1 MFKIYLTVLA
11 IGLLASCSS
20 TEENIATTEEPATL
34 KRISNGKDLADC
46 QNLTTDNNGNPVL
59 SWVQGEGPDVC
70 FYYAISTDN
79 GISFNNPIKVLPTIG
94 LSPHHESMPKI
105 AFKSDG
111 TAIVVYSRKS
121 PTPKNRFAGA
131 IHYVQSKDNGAHWT
145 NQAFLHLGDTSK
157 GVGRGFFD
165 VATLPDG
172 EVGAIWLDGRKKS
185 RAGSTL
191 FFAKTNAHNGF
202 QNEIELDDKT
212 CQCCRTELYVDK
224 DKNINATY
232 RDIFNDSI
240 RDMAH
245 LYSNDTGTTFSTSKR
260 ISSDNWAINGCPH
273 TGPTMSEDKDGL
285 HFYWFTMGGGEGVY
299 HTSLKEQKGK
309 FAERSLLNTMARHP
323 QTANTTNKGL
333 ALVWEESMEVDSILR
348 NRIGYSFEQN
358 GIKQETTFLS
368 PDSVDASY
376 PVVLGLPNNKILVAW
391 NQRGQEISQV
401 YYQLIAPTH

>member
-1 MFKIYLTVLA
+1 MFKPYLIVLA
-11 IGLLASCSS
+11 LGLLASCSS
-20 TEENIATTEEPATL
+20 TEQETPITEEPTAL

-59 SWVQGEGPDVC
+59 SWVQGESPDVC

-79 GISFNNPIKVLPTIG
+79 GLSFNDPVKVLPTLG

-111 TAIVVYSRKS
+111 TAVVVYSRKS

-131 IHYVQSKDNGAHWT
+131 IHYVQSFDDGLNWT
-145 NQAFLHLGDTSK
+145 AQEYLHQGDTTK
-157 GVGRGFFD
+157 GIGRGFFD

-172 EVGAIWLDGRKKS
+172 EVGAIWLDGRKNS
-185 RAGSTL
+185 RSGSTI
-191 FFAKTNAHNGF
+191 FFAKTNGINGF

-212 CQCCRTELYVDK
+212 CQCCRTELYVDQN
-224 DKNINATY
+224 KNINVTY

-245 LYSNDTGTTFSTSKR
+245 LYSNDSGTSFSTPKR

-299 HTSLKEQKGK
+299 HTSLNQQEGN

-323 QTANTTNKGL
+323 QTANTTNGDL
-333 ALVWEESMEVDSILR
+333 ALVFEESMEVDSILR
-348 NRIGYSFEQN
+348 NRIGYSFEKD
-358 GIKQETTFLS
+358 GVKQETIYIS

-376 PVVLGLPNNKILVAW
+376 PVILELPNNKILVAW

-401 YYQLIAPTH
+401 YFQIITN